1 MKVNCET
8 DFVARTDLFKNFI
21 ARLLETLVQNK
32 ISLDFSDVSNETKT
46 QEGINH
52 FLINS
57 QLNSEKPLF
66 PEDLASKHSNIL
78 EIQKLLISKLQ
89 ENVKI
94 RRILTFSQKN
104 PGHSYSSY
112 FKIPII

>member
-21 ARLLETLVQNK
+21 ARLL
-32 ISLDFSDVSNETKT
+32 ETKT